1 MPIKK
6 RKLTPRRV
14 KLAAA
19 MAKTNS
25 AKAAALEANISLQG
39 AYAALRDPQVQQ
51 IVWREQMY
59 HLRVNGVPVA
69 IKALIDVASNPNER
83 GSSRA
88 QAAKIILDQAREQ
101 SGGTD
106 KSVDQMTADQL
117 QAQLDDLRSRRAEL
131 ATVIDAEVIEPGAL
145 D

>member
-1 MPIKK
+1 
-6 RKLTPRRV
+6 
-14 KLAAA
+14 

>member
-1 MPIKK
+1 
-6 RKLTPRRV
+6 
-14 KLAAA
+14 
-19 MAKTNS
+19 
-25 AKAAALEANISLQG
+25 
-39 AYAALRDPQVQQ
+39 
-51 IVWREQMY
+51 MY

-88 QAAKIILDQAREQ
+88 QASKIILDQAREQ

-106 KSVDQMTADQL
+106 KSVDQMTADEL